1 MLTKQWIK
9 QQEKYIDECDIVIA
23 QLETPIESAIK
34 MTMYHILKTESP
46 K

>member
-23 QLETPIESAIK
+23 QLETPIESICEIGRASCR
-34 MTMYHILKTESP
+34 ERV
-46 K
+46 